1 MSDALKQV
9 IEGLISMGPD
19 SCSHCVGGGCIACN
33 ANTEESCCDGT
44 YMTSQVESLRNI
56 IENPTNQQS
65 TLQAINRIK
74 DVSSGATNEYSN
86 AYTPTD

>member
-1 MSDALKQV
+1 MSNALRQV
-9 IEGLISMGPD
+9 IEDLISISPD
-19 SCSHCVGGGCIACN
+19 SCSHCVGGGCIVCN
-33 ANTEESCCDGT
+33 ANTKESCCDGT

-56 IENPTNQQS
+56 VETPTNQQS

-74 DVSSGATNEYSN
+74 DVSPGSMNEYST